1 MGDPR
6 KQKKKYVA
14 PKKPFDSDRF
24 EQELQL
30 IGTYGLRNKRE
41 LWKHRTILSH
51 YRRNARQMQALT
63 PSERELQ
70 ERELITKLT
79 RIGILTAEPTL
90 DRVLDLTLADLLE
103 RRLQTIVFRKGL
115 ASSMHH
121 SRQLVTHGHIA
132 LDGARVNT
140 PQRIITAAEEER
152 LQYTN
157 KSPLNDMSHPARI
170 AASDAATRVAAPFEE
185 GNEYERGGRP
195 ERGRSERGRPARGR
209 PKPER
214 PAPEKPENAE
224 PVTNADLEPAGEEKH
239 E

>member
-51 YRRNARQMQALT
+51 YRRNARQMQALA
-63 PSERELQ
+63 PSEREQQ

-79 RIGILTAEPTL
+79 RIGILTTEPTL
-90 DRVLDLTLADLLE
+90 DRVLDLTLEDVLE

-170 AASDAATRVAAPFEE
+170 AASDAATRVAAPFED
-185 GNEYERGGRP
+185 GDGSERDGRP
-195 ERGRSERGRPARGR
+195 ERGRPARGR
-209 PKPER
+209 PERGRPER
-214 PAPEKPENAE
+214 KRPESAE
-224 PVTNADLEPAGEEKH
+224 PVTNADLPPAGEEKH

>member
-41 LWKHRTILSH
+41 LWKHKTDLSH
-51 YRRNARQMQALT
+51 YRRNARHMLALSV
-63 PSERELQ
+63 SEREQ
-70 ERELITKLT
+70 NERELVTKLT
-79 RIGILTAEPTL
+79 RVGILRAEPTL
-90 DRVLDLTLADLLE
+90 DRVLDLTLEDMLE

-121 SRQLVTHGHIA
+121 ARQLVTHGHVA

-140 PQRIITAAEEER
+140 PQRLITVSEEER
-152 LQYTN
+152 LQYTT

-170 AASDAATRVAAPFEE
+170 AASDAATRVAEPFE
-185 GNEYERGGRP
+185 GADDVDRPRRP
-195 ERGRSERGRPARGR
+195 EG
-209 PKPER
+209 K
-214 PAPEKPENAE
+214 E
-224 PVTNADLEPAGEEKH
+224 PVTNADLPAAGEEKH

>member
-1 MGDPR
+1 MMGDPR

-41 LWKHRTILSH
+41 LWKHRTDLSH
-51 YRRNARQMQALT
+51 YRRNARNMLALP

-70 ERELITKLT
+70 ERELVTKLT
-79 RIGILTAEPTL
+79 RIGILTTEPTL
-90 DRVLDLTLADLLE
+90 DHVLDLTLENVLE

-121 SRQLVTHGHIA
+121 ARQLVTHGHIA

-140 PQRIITAAEEER
+140 PQRLITAAEEDR
-152 LQYTN
+152 LQYTT

-170 AASDAATRVAAPFEE
+170 AASDAATRVAEPFEGADDVE
-185 GNEYERGGRP
+185 
-195 ERGRSERGRPARGR
+195 R
-209 PKPER
+209 PK
-214 PAPEKPENAE
+214 KPESAE
-224 PVTNADLEPAGEEKH
+224 PVTNADLPPAGEEKH

>member
-1 MGDPR
+1 MMGDPR

-30 IGTYGLRNKRE
+30 IGAYGLRNKRE
-41 LWKHRTILSH
+41 LWKHRTDLSH
-51 YRRNARQMQALT
+51 YRRNARQMLALSV
-63 PSERELQ
+63 SEREQ
-70 ERELITKLT
+70 NERELVTKLT
-79 RIGILTAEPTL
+79 RVGILKTEPTL
-90 DRVLDLTLADLLE
+90 DHVLDLTLEDVLE

-121 SRQLVTHGHIA
+121 ARQLVTHGHIA

-140 PQRIITAAEEER
+140 PQRLITMSEEER
-152 LQYTN
+152 LQYTS

-170 AASDAATRVAAPFEE
+170 AASDAATRVAEPFEGADNVE
-185 GNEYERGGRP
+185 
-195 ERGRSERGRPARGR
+195 R
-209 PKPER
+209 PK
-214 PAPEKPENAE
+214 KPESAE
-224 PVTNADLEPAGEEKH
+224 PVTNADLPPAGEEKH